1 MYAIVKISKE
11 QIKVSPKTRCFAP
24 KLPYKEGD
32 EVTFDQ
38 VLLVEDGKEVAI
50 GTPVVKDWKVVAEV
64 VKHIKGDKVTVFKKK
79 RRQGYRVKRG
89 HRQDHTQLLIKKIAK
104 D

>member
-1 MYAIVKISKE
+1 MYAIVKISDE
-11 QIKVSPKTRCFAP
+11 QIKVAPKTRCFTP
-24 KLPYKEGD
+24 KLPEKEGS
-32 EVTFDQ
+32 EVTFDE

-50 GTPVVKDWKVVAEV
+50 GTSVLKEWKVVAEV

-89 HRQDHTQLLIKKIAK
+89 HRQEHTQILIKKITK
-104 D
+104 N